1 MLSKKSKDIF
11 QDYMPNNICF
21 GCGNNTKDGLHIKSY
36 WQDEIAECIW
46 TPKTIHQGWRG
57 IMNGGIIATVIDCH
71 AMGTSMAYAYKH
83 ENRSLGSSPEYKYAT
98 GTMKIKYLKP
108 TPNNTIKLKA
118 RILSYSERKFTFHV
132 KSYLKEMLLLLERL
146 CLLGYTTAVKKIQI
160 FLRFSSLLHKECH
173 LKVA

>member
-36 WQDEIAECIW
+36 WQGEMAECIW

-83 ENRSLGSSPEYKYAT
+83 ENRSLGSLPEYK
-98 GTMKIKYLKP
+98 KRKYFHILK
-108 TPNNTIKLKA
+108 
-118 RILSYSERKFTFHV
+118 RKFTFHV
-132 KSYLKEMLLLLERL
+132 KSYLKEMLQLLERL
-146 CLLGYTTAVKKIQI
+146 CLLGYTTAVKKSQI
-160 FLRFSSLLHKECH
+160 FFRFSSLLHKECL

>member
-36 WQDEIAECIW
+36 WQGEMAECIW

-83 ENRSLGSSPEYKYAT
+83 EKRSLGSSPEYKYAT

-108 TPNNTIKLKA
+108 TPNDTIKLKA
-118 RILSYSERKFTFHV
+118 RILSYSEKKVYISCEVISKGNVTAIGEVVSFRVYDSSK
-132 KSYLKEMLLLLERL
+132 KESNLFQ
-146 CLLGYTTAVKKIQI
+146 V
-160 FLRFSSLLHKECH
+160 
-173 LKVA
+173 

>member
-36 WQDEIAECIW
+36 WQGEMAECIW

-71 AMGTSMAYAYKH
+71 AMGTSMAYAYKY

-108 TPNNTIKLKA
+108 TLNDTIKLKA
-118 RILSYSERKFTFHV
+118 KILSYSEKKVHISCEV
-132 KSYLKEMLLLLERL
+132 ISK
-146 CLLGYTTAVKKIQI
+146 GNVTAVGEVVSFRVYDSSKKESNLFQ
-160 FLRFSSLLHKECH
+160 
-173 LKVA
+173 V